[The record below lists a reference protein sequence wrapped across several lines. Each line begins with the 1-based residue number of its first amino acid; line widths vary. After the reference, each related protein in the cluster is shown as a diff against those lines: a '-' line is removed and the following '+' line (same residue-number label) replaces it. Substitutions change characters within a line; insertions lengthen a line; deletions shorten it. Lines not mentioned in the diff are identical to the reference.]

1 MAWLAHV
8 KRQPG
13 RGSRPGQSET
23 PYAPTSI
30 GCSLLHRSDR
40 LYLTFYWCVKTQPI
54 DGPCVKMQR
63 IASVHD
69 KTGHPTIGCSL
80 LHRGVGVYLTF
91 YWCVKTQ
98 PIGRPC
104 VKMQRFASVH
114 DKTGHPAIGCSLLH
128 RGAVALLNGLLVRQD
143 APYGQAVRQD
153 AAYRKRPRQR
163 RATRP

>member
-54 DGPCVKMQR
+54 DG
-63 IASVHD
+63 
-69 KTGHPTIGCSL
+69 
-80 LHRGVGVYLTF
+80 
-91 YWCVKTQ
+91 
-98 PIGRPC
+98 PC